1 MRPGTQPL
9 KRLDTVGL
17 CVFLLAILVASV
29 GLFTYFSLD
38 DYIYLHRAE
47 EHTSSLKTFFAP
59 FCTFSP
65 WLYYRPLPTMF
76 WVILFSLFGASPAP
90 YAIGVILIFA
100 GMVFFIYRIG
110 GLLSGRAAGLIAS
123 LLVSLYFPIYSVVWL
138 RSSSSLQM
146 ELFFLA
152 SAMFYLVRW
161 AKSQSSGQEQTGLP
175 AIGIL
180 LMIGA
185 FLSKET
191 SFLAPLLLP
200 LLVPKRR
207 VIKLAAGLSF
217 SGLGIFLLARGLI
230 TSKFPLPA
238 PRLDLSLIARN
249 LEFFLREQFLFYL
262 PASLI
267 VVAALAWGNR
277 KRHVWLLAGMTL
289 FIAMNA
295 LFGYTV
301 GTHRLKLAVC
311 LAAVIYCVF
320 RAPARARFPLGWAAL
335 LLLPPLLVLDT
346 TVHQSAESFLG
357 LSLFIGV
364 GATRQTRLVR
374 KMIAVRFK
382 VPSSK
387 FKVGGSIRRAFS
399 SGRGLGSLLR
409 VAGAFAS
416 SFLLVYGAY
425 TVVSLNSRIGVAE
438 ARRVVQVSRLT
449 RDVREYLCSVHG
461 DGSAIHSTNLPGLI
475 SVPDIPFDASL
486 HGCRLNVDDDLSA
499 PDGVFVVAD
508 GTPKETIDEIR
519 SRSRLIKRLVRGPY
533 QVMVFS
539 TSD

>member
-1 MRPGTQPL
+1 
-9 KRLDTVGL
+9 
-17 CVFLLAILVASV
+17 
-29 GLFTYFSLD
+29 
-38 DYIYLHRAE
+38 
-47 EHTSSLKTFFAP
+47 
-59 FCTFSP
+59 
-65 WLYYRPLPTMF
+65 MF

-90 YAIGVILIFA
+90 YAIGVILMFA

-110 GLLSGRAAGLIAS
+110 GLLGGRAAGLISA
-123 LLVSLYFPIYSVVWL
+123 LLVALYFPIYSVVWL

-161 AKSQSSGQEQTGLP
+161 AKSQSGGEEQPGLP
-175 AIGIL
+175 AMGIL

-230 TSKFPLPA
+230 TSEFPLPA
-238 PRLDLSLIARN
+238 PRLELSLITRN

-267 VVAALAWGNR
+267 ILGALAWGNR
-277 KRHVWLLAGMTL
+277 NRHAWLLVSMVL

-295 LFGYTV
+295 LFGYTLT
-301 GTHRLKLAVC
+301 THRLKLAVC
-311 LAAVIYCVF
+311 LAAVIYCAF

-335 LLLPPLLVLDT
+335 LLLPPLSVLDT

-357 LSLFIGV
+357 FSLFIGV
-364 GATRQTRLVR
+364 GVARQTRLVR
-374 KMIAVRFK
+374 KMIAVRFQ

-387 FKVGGSIRRAFS
+387 FKVGSSIIRAFGS
-399 SGRGLGSLLR
+399 RRRLGSLLR
-409 VAGAFAS
+409 ATGAFAS
-416 SFLLVYGAY
+416 LVVVVYGAY
-425 TVVSLNSRIGVAE
+425 TVVSLNLRIGVPE
-438 ARRVVQVSRLT
+438 ARRIVQVSRLT
-449 RDVREYLCSVHG
+449 RDVREYLCSAHG
-461 DGSAIHSTNLPGLI
+461 SEVAIHSANLPGLI

-486 HGCRLNVDDDLSA
+486 HGCRLKVDDDLSA
-499 PDGVFVVAD
+499 SDGVFVVAG
-508 GTPKETIDEIR
+508 GTSRETIDEIR
-519 SRSRLIKRLVRGPY
+519 SRSRLIKRLVRGPHE
-533 QVMVFS
+533 VMVFS
-539 TSD
+539 TPD